1 MLDRMLLRMF
11 LNVDAGIGIGLEF
24 EGWRG
29 LLRKIV

>member
-11 LNVDAGIGIGLEF
+11 LNVDAGIGLEF

-29 LLRKIV
+29 LLKKVV